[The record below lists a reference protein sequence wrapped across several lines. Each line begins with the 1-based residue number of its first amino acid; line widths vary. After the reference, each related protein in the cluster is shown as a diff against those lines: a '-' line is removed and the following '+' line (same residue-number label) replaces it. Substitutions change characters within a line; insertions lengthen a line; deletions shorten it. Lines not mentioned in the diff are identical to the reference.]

1 MMIWALGLV
10 LLASVAALGWRQGA
24 IKVGF
29 SFIGI
34 VLGALLAGP
43 LGHLFSRLLGLMGVK
58 DPLLNWALGPLLV
71 FVLISVIA
79 KISAA
84 AVHQKADVHYKY
96 HAGELRLVLWERLNH
111 RVGICLGLL
120 NGAAYFILLSFV
132 IYLIS
137 YVTFQ
142 FGTSDSAPKWMR
154 LVNALGRDL
163 HSTGFVK
170 VARSLDKLPQADFQ
184 MADLGALIY
193 HNPLLEARV
202 VNYPGFL
209 GLGEHQEF
217 QDLGNDKEFT
227 QQWASIEPVMTMM
240 DNSHLQAIRHNPDLL
255 RTIWST
261 VEPDLDDVQTYL
273 TTGRSPRYDPITILG
288 RWKYDP
294 NLAINVIRRAKPN
307 ISSLEMQRLR
317 HIMEGA
323 FGKTELV
330 AMPDGQVAL
339 KNAPSLKF
347 SPANV
352 PIPAPGPNGVVI
364 APPPPPV
371 QTVQGQWKDANGKYL
386 LTISSQDLPTTV
398 EGDRLDMKAETSD
411 WVFARED

>member
-10 LLASVAALGWRQGA
+10 LLAALAGLGWRQGA

-29 SFIGI
+29 SFVGI
-34 VLGALLAGP
+34 VLGVLLAAP
-43 LGHLFSRLLGLMGVK
+43 LGHLLSRLLGLIGVK

-71 FVLISVIA
+71 FVLISAIA
-79 KISAA
+79 KIAAA
-84 AVHQKADVHYKY
+84 AVHHKADVHYKY

-111 RVGICLGLL
+111 RIGICLGLL
-120 NGAAYFILLSFV
+120 NGAAYFILISFI
-132 IYLIS
+132 IYLMS

-142 FGTSDSAPKWMR
+142 FGTSDSDPKWMR
-154 LVNALGRDL
+154 VVNSLGRDL
-163 HSTGFVK
+163 HTTGFAK
-170 VARSLDKLPQADFQ
+170 VARSIDRLPQANYQ

-209 GLGEHQEF
+209 SLGEHQEF

-227 QQWASIEPVMTMM
+227 QQWASIEPVITLME
-240 DNSHLQAIRHNPDLL
+240 NSHMQGIRNNPDLL
-255 RTIWST
+255 RTIWGT
-261 VEPDLDDVQTYL
+261 VETNLDDVQTYL
-273 TTGRSPRYDPITILG
+273 TTGRSPRYDPIAILG

-294 NLAINVIRRAKPN
+294 NLGINVIRRSKPN

-317 HIMEGA
+317 RIMEGA

-339 KNAPSLKF
+339 KNAPALKF

-352 PIPAPGPNGVVI
+352 PIPAPGPNGVVVQ
-364 APPPPPV
+364 PPPPPV

-386 LTISSQDLPTTV
+386 LTISSQDLPTAV
-398 EGDRLDMKAETSD
+398 EGDRLDLKAETSD